1 MFILM
6 STITVYAY
14 VLPYK
19 EMIVNIIELLFQSTL
34 LMFLML
40 RSTRN
45 IIESYLRF
53 PNYKYGNVSD
63 DNGCSSETGI
73 AYLTWILFPFTYFPL
88 VVIMGVFIAK
98 MMLRLG

>member
-6 STITVYAY
+6 STIALYAY

-19 EMIVNIIELLFQSTL
+19 EMIVNIVELLFQSTL
-34 LMFLML
+34 LMFLTL

-45 IIESYLRF
+45 IIENYLRF
-53 PNYKYGNVSD
+53 PNYEYGD
-63 DNGCSSETGI
+63 DMDDSGCSSETGI

-88 VVIMGVFIAK
+88 VVIMGVFSAK
-98 MMLRLG
+98 MMR